1 MFRLDIAILHAGE
14 ALIILQEML
23 TNRHFSM
30 NKQAKTL
37 STDSAIKRK
46 VDIILIQIF
55 SHYYILI

>member
-46 VDIILIQIF
+46 VDI
-55 SHYYILI
+55 